1 MEYTRLRYRDPQH
14 HCNKKAAYLY
24 FQVLENKV
32 GQIINNNNNNQIKMR
47 GAPLI
52 FLVNFIF

>member
-32 GQIINNNNNNQIKMR
+32 GQIINNDSNINNER
-47 GAPLI
+47 GPSHI
-52 FLVNFIF
+52 FG